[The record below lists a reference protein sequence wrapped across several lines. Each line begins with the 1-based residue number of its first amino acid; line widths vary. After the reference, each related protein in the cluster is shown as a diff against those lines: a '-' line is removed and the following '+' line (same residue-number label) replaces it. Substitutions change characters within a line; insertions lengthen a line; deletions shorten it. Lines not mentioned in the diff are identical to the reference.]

1 MSQAQT
7 NQLPNRRRGGRPR
20 LSEDERRSYRIKI
33 GFTPSQY
40 QTLVERSEAAG
51 LSDVELIR
59 RLAINQQFH
68 TVPSINKSAL
78 IELNKIGVNLNQLT
92 KIANSTFDSNFLH
105 SLDEVK
111 AEIKTIAKKLYD

>member
-1 MSQAQT
+1 MTTAQT
-7 NQLPNRRRGGRPR
+7 NQLSNRRRGGRPR

-40 QTLVERSEAAG
+40 QTLVDRAEAAG
-51 LSDVELIR
+51 LSDIELIR

-68 TVPSINKSAL
+68 TVPSINRDAL

-92 KIANSTFDSNFLH
+92 KIANSNTDTNLLH
-105 SLDEVK
+105 ALNEVK
-111 AEIKTIAKKLYD
+111 AGIKTIAKKLYD